1 MKICSISLIRQMK
14 IQCMWP
20 VRLSEKE
27 GSEEGE
33 RGARMCMQVIDLVVE
48 GRASSRGVRKGAEK
62 GGKAAPEGC
71 VM

>member
-1 MKICSISLIRQMK
+1 
-14 IQCMWP
+14 
-20 VRLSEKE
+20 
-27 GSEEGE
+27 
-33 RGARMCMQVIDLVVE
+33 MCMQVIDLVVE